1 MNPPRYIRQTGLWR
15 NIFHG
20 GHIPAAFAEWV
31 HEGTNNGLN
40 CLSQRCSVGPFFL
53 GATMSDAQQSNGS
66 DKTIPDS
73 EQYPGAENNP
83 DKSQADSDQ
92 TVIDQSDE
100 SNTVIEPLESGSETV
115 LDPLSVDDATVVDS
129 PEAQDATVV
138 EPSMSDEN
146 NDQTIAANNGSDT
159 DATVIQNT
167 DGENTVLE
175 PGAADGLPVNSDDQA
190 EAATFVADVSSDG
203 SDTQNTLLSE
213 SVVPGGAGEP
223 MSVQRLDRFELERV
237 LGQGAFGTVYL
248 ARDPRLDRR
257 VAIKVAKTGVLNS
270 QSDIDRF
277 NREARAA
284 ASLRHPNIVP
294 VYEVGQI
301 KGGTYIVYEFIE
313 GRTLKALMKERGAIP
328 PVEAVELM
336 TCLARALDYAHS
348 NAIIH
353 RDIKPDNI
361 LIDSD
366 GQPHIADFG
375 LARNEEKDA
384 TRTRE
389 GTLMGTPAYMSPEQ
403 ASGQVSK
410 VDRRSDVWSLGIML
424 DEMLTGRRV
433 FSGTVVEVLT
443 AVQTQPVKPMRSV
456 NADLPIDLETICLKS
471 LEREQE
477 QRFQTAGELAHELT
491 LWSRG
496 EPITLRRI
504 SWSERFSRWAKRNPL
519 VAGLLA
525 TIFVTL
531 AIGASVSSWFGY
543 QAMTRAD
550 ELVKERDARAG
561 IQMTTVLK
569 AESGAVRPL
578 LDGLENYKDDV
589 NLLERLQDEDVA
601 GPVREQRRRAML
613 VRRFTDDVDQRSA
626 ESKQLAEWLLGVR
639 DVDEFLVVRDEL
651 ALDRATLC
659 DDLWSRLGD
668 STQGY
673 DRRLRAAVALAAYE
687 AHSDKWPEHAEAV
700 KSTLLADTLRVSQWA
715 EALRPIRDH
724 LVGPLKQ
731 SFRKEGDRGSAAVA
745 LATLYED
752 SKSKLVDLIPDA
764 EPGQLGVLI
773 RTLRDM
779 DGADDLARRLK
790 RTYPESA
797 TDERRDTEDRRRA
810 NHVVALLEAGQP
822 ALAKKELAMPAR
834 NGVRS
839 HVIHRASLAKLNT
852 DTLFR
857 FLRAET
863 DPRLLRTAILAL
875 AGYGE
880 SDIGH
885 LERNDRT
892 TELLRLYRS
901 HPDAGVHASIAYLL
915 RKWERP
921 ELDETNTA
929 LQSAEW
935 PTDDRRWHH
944 SPGGIVFSIF
954 RNPPAFRMGS
964 PDGEDF
970 PAPEEERLHSRKV
983 GRSFAISMHEIT
995 VGQFRAFK
1003 DNRKW
1008 DGNDVTDKHPA
1019 NNVNW
1024 WDAAYFCNQLS
1035 QSEGMQ
1041 DSALCYLQST
1051 VDKTAWNAHPD
1062 VVQRSAYRLPT
1073 SAEWEYAARGGTDTR
1088 RHFGSGTGLLDS
1100 YAWTGSRSLTRPKET
1115 GLLLPNQFGLFDS
1128 LGNVTEW
1135 CQTWHSEKDRASKV
1149 IEGHRI
1155 GGVLD
1160 GFEGKKGDY
1169 FQRDYR
1175 GGSFQEAENFV
1186 FESLRYDSADSMRN
1200 RSDRVGFRIAR
1211 TLPESE

>member
-1 MNPPRYIRQTGLWR
+1 MS
-15 NIFHG
+15 
-20 GHIPAAFAEWV
+20 
-31 HEGTNNGLN
+31 GTHQPG
-40 CLSQRCSVGPFFL
+40 
-53 GATMSDAQQSNGS
+53 DS
-66 DKTIPDS
+66 DKTLSDS
-73 EQYPGAENNP
+73 KQ
-83 DKSQADSDQ
+83 SQTDTDQTATHRSDDDSH
-92 TVIDQSDE
+92 TVID
-100 SNTVIEPLESGSETV
+100 PLEAGSATV
-115 LDPLSVDDATVVDS
+115 LDPLSDDDATV
-129 PEAQDATVV
+129 ADAPTAESTTGNDVTVV
-138 EPSMSDEN
+138 EPSLAD
-146 NDQTIAANNGSDT
+146 NDQTIAANDDSGT
-159 DATVIQNT
+159 DATGVQNT
-167 DGENTVLE
+167 DGQNTVVE
-175 PGAADGLPVNSDDQA
+175 TNAGSIATPGTPDNQA
-190 EAATFVADVSSDG
+190 GTDAATFVSGISSDG
-203 SDTQNTLLSE
+203 SETQNTLLSQ
-213 SVVPGGAGEP
+213 SVASGDAGKP
-223 MSVQRLDRFELERV
+223 MSVQRLERFELERV

-257 VAIKVAKTGVLNS
+257 VAIKVAKTGLLNS
-270 QSDIDRF
+270 QGDIDRF

-301 KGGTYIVYEFIE
+301 KGATYIVYEFIE
-313 GRTLKALMKERGAIP
+313 GRTLKALMKERGAMQP
-328 PVEAVELM
+328 AEAVELM
-336 TCLARALDYAHS
+336 TCLARALDYAHC

-361 LIDSD
+361 LIDPD

-375 LARNEEKDA
+375 LARNQEKDA

-410 VDRRSDVWSLGIML
+410 IDHRSDIWSLGIIL
-424 DEMLTGRRV
+424 DEMLTGRRA

-443 AVQTQPVKPMRSV
+443 AVQTQPVKAIRTV
-456 NADLPIDLETICLKS
+456 NANLPIDLETICLKCVDGDP
-471 LEREQE
+471 Q
-477 QRFQTAGELAHELT
+477 QRFQSAGDLADELT
-491 LWSRG
+491 LWSGG

-504 SWSERFSRWAKRNPL
+504 SWGERLTRWVKRNPL
-519 VAGLLA
+519 VAMLLA
-525 TIFVTL
+525 TIFLTL
-531 AIGASVSSWFGY
+531 TAGAAVSSWFAY
-543 QAMTRAD
+543 QATNRAN

-561 IQMTTVLK
+561 VQLTTVLK

-578 LDGLENYKDDV
+578 LDGLEDYKDDM
-589 NLLERLQDEDVA
+589 NLLERLQDDNMF

-613 VRRFTDDVDQRSA
+613 VRRFTSDGERRSA
-626 ESKQLAEWLLGVR
+626 ESKRLADWLLDVQ

-651 ALDRATLC
+651 AVDQTTLS
-659 DDLWSRLGD
+659 DDLWAKLGD

-687 AHSDKWPEHAEAV
+687 ASSNKWPEHAEAV
-700 KSTLLADTLRVSQWA
+700 KSTLLADTLQVSQWSN
-715 EALRPIRDH
+715 ALRPIRDH
-724 LVGPLKQ
+724 LLEPLKQ
-731 SFRKEGDRGSAAVA
+731 SFKREGDRGSAAVA

-752 SKSKLVDLIPDA
+752 SESRLVDLIPDA

-779 DGADDLARRLK
+779 DRPGDLARRLK

-797 TDERRDTEDRRRA
+797 TDERRDTEDRQRA
-810 NHVVALLEAGQP
+810 NHVVALLEAGQLV
-822 ALAKKELAMPAR
+822 LAKNELAMPSR

-839 HVIHRASLAKLNT
+839 YVIHRASLAKLNT

-857 FLRAET
+857 FLRTET
-863 DPRLLRTAILAL
+863 APHLLRTAILAL

-892 TELLRLYRS
+892 AELLRLYHR

-921 ELDETNTA
+921 ELDEANKA
-929 LQSAEW
+929 LQSLQW

-944 SPGGIVFSIF
+944 SRSGIVFSIF
-954 RNPPAFRMGS
+954 RNSPAFLMGS
-964 PDGEDF
+964 PDGENF
-970 PAPEEERLHSRKV
+970 PAPPEEKLHSRKI

-1008 DGNDVTDKHPA
+1008 DGSNITDNHPA
-1019 NNVNW
+1019 NHVNW
-1024 WDAAYFCNQLS
+1024 WDAAHFCNQLS
-1035 QSEGMQ
+1035 QSEDMPESG
-1041 DSALCYLQST
+1041 LCYLQST
-1051 VDKTAWNAHPD
+1051 VDKAAWNAHPD
-1062 VVQRSAYRLPT
+1062 VVNRFAYRLPT
-1073 SAEWEYAARGGTDTR
+1073 SAEWEYAARGGTETR

-1100 YAWTGSRSLTRPKET
+1100 YAWTGSRSLTQPKQI

-1135 CQTWHSEKDRASKV
+1135 CQTWHSETDRATKV
-1149 IEGHRI
+1149 VEGSRI
-1155 GGVLD
+1155 GGLLD
-1160 GFEGKKGDY
+1160 GFEGEKARY

-1186 FESLRYDSADSMRN
+1186 FESLRYDSAESMQN
-1200 RSDRVGFRIAR
+1200 KSDRVGFRIAR
-1211 TLPESE
+1211 TLPGAE